1 MLERERPVI
10 DGAHQG
16 QPVMRTGPSL
26 DEAAG
31 AMLMVH
37 GRGGSAAGI
46 LELGREFGHSDCA
59 YLAPQ
64 ASLSSGLRVLDDLL
78 AQVAASGVP
87 AERTLLLGFSQGACL
102 ALEYAARNPRRLGG
116 VVGLSGGLI
125 GPPGT
130 VWNSVGSLDG
140 TPVFLGCDKTDPHI
154 PRERVGET
162 AAAFRILGATVTEK
176 LYSGLG
182 QYDESGIGPSQ
193 SLAASVAP
201 AGPMPWASL
210 AGGRVVS
217 VAHSRFP
224 AADRRSPPRVQA
236 FLLQLFTL
244 HRDRAVDLAR
254 NALAPALLIL
264 SAKGCRAVVILRAIE
279 QSMEE
284 VLGSR
289 IFAVLATVAAS
300 LIRAAWNGS
309 ALSSALAAASLLVV
323 STVAVLLY
331 TLARRAIISRCADP
345 SPRPR

>member
-64 ASLSSGLRVLDDLL
+64 ASSGTWYPFSFLVPTPQNEPWLSSGLRVLDDLL

-182 QYDESGIGPSQ
+182 HTVNRDEVDVVAGMMR
-193 SLAASVAP
+193 AA
-201 AGPMPWASL
+201 L
-210 AGGRVVS
+210 GRV
-217 VAHSRFP
+217 SR
-224 AADRRSPPRVQA
+224 
-236 FLLQLFTL
+236 
-244 HRDRAVDLAR
+244 
-254 NALAPALLIL
+254 
-264 SAKGCRAVVILRAIE
+264 
-279 QSMEE
+279 
-284 VLGSR
+284 
-289 IFAVLATVAAS
+289 
-300 LIRAAWNGS
+300 
-309 ALSSALAAASLLVV
+309 
-323 STVAVLLY
+323 
-331 TLARRAIISRCADP
+331 
-345 SPRPR
+345 